1 MDVQLCATLV
11 SMKKEG
17 RKKMTIKTPLTK
29 DKLEN
34 FVLQHIAAW
43 VEEDGKNF
51 MNEPETFRIKM
62 DEFTN
67 SFRNKWFSFEKD
79 NNLRQ
84 K

>member
-1 MDVQLCATLV
+1 
-11 SMKKEG
+11 MKKEG
-17 RKKMTIKTPLTK
+17 RKKMTVKTPLTK

-43 VEEDGKNF
+43 VEEDGKSF
-51 MNEPETFRIKM
+51 IEEPETFRVKM

-67 SFRNKWFSFEKD
+67 SFRKKWFSFEKD

>member
-1 MDVQLCATLV
+1 
-11 SMKKEG
+11 MKKEG
-17 RKKMTIKTPLTK
+17 RKTVKLKTPLTK

-43 VEEDGKNF
+43 VEEDGKSF
-51 MNEPETFRIKM
+51 IEEPETFRVKM

-67 SFRNKWFSFEKD
+67 SFRKKWFSFEKD

>member
-1 MDVQLCATLV
+1 
-11 SMKKEG
+11 
-17 RKKMTIKTPLTK
+17 MTVKTPLTK

-43 VEEDGKNF
+43 VEEDGKSF
-51 MNEPETFRIKM
+51 IEEPETFRVKM

-67 SFRNKWFSFEKD
+67 SFRKKWFSFEKD

>member
-1 MDVQLCATLV
+1 MSL
-11 SMKKEG
+11 
-17 RKKMTIKTPLTK
+17 KTPLAK

-43 VEEDGKNF
+43 VEEDGKSF
-51 MNEPETFRIKM
+51 IEEPETFRVKM
-62 DEFTN
+62 DDFTN